1 MTPYFFSLFSPLFAM
16 LFSASHCLRRLV
28 LAIGIGAGLAAGP
41 VRAQSALAALPPAP
55 PAQPLTLTQCVSYA
69 LRQQPAVR
77 QALLDEEIGRR
88 SIQAELAGWLPQ
100 VEGTGN
106 YRRNLKLP
114 VAVLPNFTDPSLP
127 AQVIR
132 IGLNNTSSLGLQ
144 ANQTLFS
151 NDLLLASRAARYTRQ
166 QNAQNTAG
174 FRIEAVVNVS
184 KAFYDIL
191 LTGEQIEVLDEAI
204 RRQEKQLADT
214 KAQFE
219 EGLIDVTDFRRAS
232 VSVRNA
238 YSARRTTAESLRG
251 KYAALKQLM
260 GVPPNSPLRLTSDSL
275 QLVSETRLDTTE
287 QLAFERRIEVQQLET
302 SQQLQRLSIT
312 YNRMGF
318 LPTLTGFA
326 NYVGVY
332 QSQNIRDLYSQ
343 AFPPPSSAWIC
354 PLPIFTGL
362 RRYQNRKIA
371 ELTQDRLTLDLQN
384 LRSQISTEYEQA
396 IGTYQ
401 GARNDWALQQANVVD
416 ARETYAITKL
426 QYDEGIKAYLEVIVA
441 ENDLR
446 QAQLNYYNALYQVL
460 AAKLDVQRALGSIS
474 PTL

>member
-1 MTPYFFSLFSPLFAM
+1 MPRPAFLTCYFPFSM
-16 LFSASHCLRRLV
+16 LFFTSPCLRRRA
-28 LAIGIGAGLAAGP
+28 LAVGLGAALAAGP
-41 VRAQSALAALPPAP
+41 ARAQSPRAALPPAP
-55 PAQPLTLTQCVSYA
+55 PVAPLTLAQCVSYA

-77 QALLDEEIGRR
+77 QALLDEEIGQRTV
-88 SIQAELAGWLPQ
+88 QAELSGWLPQ
-100 VEGTGN
+100 VEGTGT

-127 AQVIR
+127 SQVIR
-132 IGLNNTSSLGLQ
+132 VGLKNTSNLGLQ
-144 ANQTLFS
+144 ATQSLFS

-174 FRIEAVVNVS
+174 FRIDAVVDVS

-191 LTGEQIEVLDEAI
+191 LTGEQIDVLNEAI

-214 KAQFE
+214 KAQFD
-219 EGLIDVTDFRRAS
+219 EGLVDATDFRRAS

-238 YSARRTTAESLRG
+238 YSARRTAAESLRG

-260 GVPPNSPLRLTSDSL
+260 GVPPESPVRLTSDSL
-275 QLVSETRLDTTE
+275 QLVNETRLDTTE
-287 QLAFERRIEVQQLET
+287 QLRYERRIEVQQLAT
-302 SQQLQRLSIT
+302 RQQLQRLSID
-312 YNRMGF
+312 YYRLGF
-318 LPTLTGFA
+318 LPKLTGFA

-332 QSQNIRDLYSQ
+332 QNDQLSGLYRQVFPTSQLGLDLT
-343 AFPPPSSAWIC
+343 
-354 PLPIFTGL
+354 LPVFTGL

-371 ELTQDRLTLDLQN
+371 ELAQDRLTLNLQN
-384 LRSQISTEYEQA
+384 LRGQISTEYEQSL
-396 IGTYQ
+396 GTYQ
-401 GARNDWALQQANVVD
+401 GALNDWTAQQANVVD

-446 QAQLNYYNALYQVL
+446 QAQLNYYNALYTVL
-460 AAKLDVQRALGSIS
+460 AAKLDVQRALGSIT

>member
-1 MTPYFFSLFSPLFAM
+1 
-16 LFSASHCLRRLV
+16 
-28 LAIGIGAGLAAGP
+28 
-41 VRAQSALAALPPAP
+41 
-55 PAQPLTLTQCVSYA
+55 VSYA

-100 VEGTGN
+100 VEATGN

-151 NDLLLASRAARYTRQ
+151 NDLLLAARAARYTRQ

-214 KAQFE
+214 KAQFQ

-238 YSARRTTAESLRG
+238 YSARRTTQESLRG

-287 QLAFERRIEVQQLET
+287 QLAYERRIEVQQLVT
-302 SQQLQRLSIT
+302 SQQLQRLSIN
-312 YNRMGF
+312 YYRMGF

-332 QSQNIRDLYSQ
+332 QSQNIRDLYRQ
-343 AFPPPSSAWIC
+343 AFPTSQLGLDLA
-354 PLPIFTGL
+354 LPIFTGL
-362 RRYQNRKIA
+362 RRSQNRKIA
-371 ELTQDRLTLDLQN
+371 ELTQDRLTLNLQN

-396 IGTYQ
+396 MGTYQ
-401 GARNDWALQQANVVD
+401 GAHNDWALQQANVVD

-460 AAKLDVQRALGSIS
+460 AAKLEVQRALGSIS